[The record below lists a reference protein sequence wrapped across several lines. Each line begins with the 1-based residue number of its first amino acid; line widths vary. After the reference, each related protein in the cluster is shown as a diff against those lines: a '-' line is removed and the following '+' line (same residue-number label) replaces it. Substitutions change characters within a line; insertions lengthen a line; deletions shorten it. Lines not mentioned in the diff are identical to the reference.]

1 MNFLNNRKEYQL
13 RKIQELERKEL
24 LSPYR
29 ITPERLEIRAKA
41 WASLADRAKRERQS
55 A

>member
-1 MNFLNNRKEYQL
+1 MNFINNRVEYQL
-13 RKIQELERKEL
+13 RQLQKLERKEL

-41 WASLADRAKRERQS
+41 WANLADKAKRERQS

>member
-29 ITPERLEIRAKA
+29 VKPETLGKT
-41 WASLADRAKRERQS
+41 WARLADRAKLERRTV
-55 A
+55 